1 MKTKSYIALSG
12 IVSLLLVIAGVVG
25 FVNYLHSRYME
36 IFHINHLIDNNFCSA
51 TDEGGKEY
59 LDPENGSI
67 YGKDNLYSKEYCA
80 FHPLMLTDDKFRE
93 SALALY
99 GGLGGLFSAF
109 MKLYNGVLE
118 LPDVTLPSKD
128 PVLANMILNPWYS
141 SDTAFFTNVFVD
153 YTLDLKTF
161 IIDFKRYNIKYDDKS
176 GEEGLFLSWGK
187 TRMSYNQEKLRECKS
202 NEKAECVDNPASC
215 PCKNMDVNVYYLY
228 TSNDN
233 IIELPMRLYM
243 GKVDEKDAKT
253 IKIKKGGKSQ
263 DKIIQPLKVKT
274 VENLERV
281 LMENFFE
288 FRKGLKKDTNGL
300 TDCEGL
306 ILKSQKAY
314 DSKCKFFGSDALEG
328 LVTALR
334 RIIVINISEEAARGY
349 KEKVDK
355 IISLNKTLNYLQFFL
370 WLAIR
375 SQFEKLSF
383 VFRPFKQ
390 K

>member
-12 IVSLLLVIAGVVG
+12 IVSLLLVIASIVG
-25 FVNYLHSRYME
+25 FVNYLHNTYME
-36 IFHINHLIDNNFCSA
+36 IFHIGHLIDNNFCSA
-51 TDEGGKEY
+51 IDEGGKEY
-59 LDPENGSI
+59 IDPENGSI

-80 FHPLMLTDDKFRE
+80 FHPLMLTDEKFRE
-93 SALALY
+93 SALTLY

-109 MKLYNGVLE
+109 MKLYNREIE

-161 IIDFKRYNIKYDDKS
+161 IIDYKRYNIKYDDKS
-176 GEEGLFLSWGK
+176 GEEGLFLSWAK
-187 TRMSYNQEKLRECKS
+187 TRMNYNEEKLRECKS
-202 NEKAECVDNPASC
+202 NEKAECVDHPASC

-253 IKIKKGGKSQ
+253 IKIKKGGKAT
-263 DKIIQPLKVKT
+263 DKVIQPLKVKT
-274 VENLERV
+274 VQDLERT
-281 LMENFFE
+281 LMENFFG
-288 FRKGLKKDTNGL
+288 FKKSVGKE
-300 TDCEGL
+300 CEG
-306 ILKSQKAY
+306 ITLKTQKAY

-334 RIIVINISEEAARGY
+334 RIIVINISNEAALGY

-375 SQFEKLSF
+375 SQYEKLTF
-383 VFRPFKQ
+383 TFRPFKP